1 MKLRRINI
9 KINEKFKPKKITVS
23 IISHSGTDPLNFKI
37 FSLGQYRFMNESIG
51 FAFY

>member
-1 MKLRRINI
+1 MKLRLINI

-23 IISHSGTDPLNFKI
+23 IISHSGTDPFNLRI
-37 FSLGQYRFMNESIG
+37 IYLGQYRFMNESIG